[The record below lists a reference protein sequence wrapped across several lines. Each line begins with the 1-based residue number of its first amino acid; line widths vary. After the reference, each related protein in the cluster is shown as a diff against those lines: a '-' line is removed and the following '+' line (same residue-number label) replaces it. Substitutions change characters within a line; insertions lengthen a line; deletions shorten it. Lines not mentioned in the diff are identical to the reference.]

1 MKPLRV
7 ILLSSFIISL
17 LSVLSCT
24 RKEQESEPIIRPV
37 RYQQVYVTG
46 GTRVRT
52 FSGTAQAGAET
63 NLSFKVPGTIKRVP
77 VKVGDAVRRGQLI
90 AELDPQDYRL
100 QVQEAEAALEQSMAQ
115 ARNASANYERVRD
128 AYENRTASKS
138 DLDAARAASESAE
151 AAVRSVEKRLEL
163 ANLQV
168 DYTRLTAPDAG
179 SIAAVN
185 VEVNENVSAGMPVVV
200 LTSGERPEVKVTI
213 PEVMIA
219 QVKAGSHAT
228 VTFDAIRDHEFDA
241 TVTEVGVASTG
252 FETAFPVIV
261 RFNEA
266 TDEVRPGMAAEVSFQ
281 FETSDARERIIV
293 PAVSV
298 AEDQMGR
305 FVFVVEPTGEGL
317 GLVRRKEVTV
327 GELTS
332 DGLEIL
338 KGVQDG
344 DLVVTAGVTRL
355 VDGQKVKL
363 L

>member
-1 MKPLRV
+1 
-7 ILLSSFIISL
+7 
-17 LSVLSCT
+17 
-24 RKEQESEPIIRPV
+24 
-37 RYQQVYVTG
+37 
-46 GTRVRT
+46 
-52 FSGTAQAGAET
+52 
-63 NLSFKVPGTIKRVP
+63 
-77 VKVGDAVRRGQLI
+77 VRRGQLI

-100 QVQEAEAALEQSMAQ
+100 QLQEAEAALEQSAAQ

-128 AYENRTASKS
+128 LYENRTASKS

-151 AAVRSVEKRLEL
+151 AAVRSIEKRLEL

-168 DYTRLTAPDAG
+168 EYTRLTAPDAG

-185 VEVNENVSAGMPVVV
+185 VEVNENVGAGTPVVV

-219 QVKAGSHAT
+219 QVKTGSEA
-228 VTFDAIRDHEFDA
+228 VVSFDAIPDRNFNA
-241 TVTEVGVASTG
+241 TVTEVGVASTA
-252 FETAFPVIV
+252 FETTFPVIV

-266 TDEVRPGMAAEVSFQ
+266 SSEVRPGMAAEVSFR
-281 FETSDARERIIV
+281 FETTDARERIIV

-298 AEDQMGR
+298 AEDQQGR
-305 FVFVVEPTGEGL
+305 FVFLVEPADEGL
-317 GLVRRKEVTV
+317 GVVRRKQVTI

-332 DGLEIL
+332 EGLEIL
-338 KGVQDG
+338 EGVQDG